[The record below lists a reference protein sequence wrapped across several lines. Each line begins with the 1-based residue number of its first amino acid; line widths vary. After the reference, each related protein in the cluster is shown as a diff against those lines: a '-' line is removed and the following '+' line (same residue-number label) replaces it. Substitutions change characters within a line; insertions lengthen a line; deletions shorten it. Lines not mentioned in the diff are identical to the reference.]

1 MQMILKVENI
11 DNLDKYMN
19 LDNSGAFALLFGI
32 DNFSIYNG
40 TVSLDKLKNIREK
53 CKNTKI
59 YVALDKNIFNHEL
72 ELLKDTLKYLDNL
85 SLSGILFYDLAVL
98 NICLE
103 ENIKTPLIWNQNFL
117 VTNYRTCNFYHD
129 KGVKGAV
136 LSSEITASEMEE
148 IILNTKMDI
157 FVNIFGYQLM
167 SFSRRKLVSNY
178 LEYINEENNA
188 SSNYLLKAGKK
199 FLIKENKF
207 GTSIFTSHVLDG
219 LSKISIFNKYN
230 TNVILSD
237 FNIDSDVFV
246 KVIDIF
252 YKGINGSDLSL
263 LEDDLNKLIDNLS
276 LGFLDTK
283 TIYKVKK

>member
-1 MQMILKVENI
+1 MAKNLK
-11 DNLDKYMN
+11 
-19 LDNSGAFALLFGI
+19 
-32 DNFSIYNG
+32 
-40 TVSLDKLKNIREK
+40 
-53 CKNTKI
+53 
-59 YVALDKNIFNHEL
+59 
-72 ELLKDTLKYLDNL
+72 
-85 SLSGILFYDLAVL
+85 
-98 NICLE
+98 
-103 ENIKTPLIWNQNFL
+103 
-117 VTNYRTCNFYHD
+117 
-129 KGVKGAV
+129 
-136 LSSEITASEMEE
+136 
-148 IILNTKMDI
+148 
-157 FVNIFGYQLM
+157 
-167 SFSRRKLVSNY
+167 
-178 LEYINEENNA
+178 
-188 SSNYLLKAGKK
+188 
-199 FLIKENKF
+199 LIKENKF

>member
-98 NICLE
+98 NI
-103 ENIKTPLIWNQNFL
+103 
-117 VTNYRTCNFYHD
+117 
-129 KGVKGAV
+129 
-136 LSSEITASEMEE
+136 
-148 IILNTKMDI
+148 
-157 FVNIFGYQLM
+157 
-167 SFSRRKLVSNY
+167 
-178 LEYINEENNA
+178 
-188 SSNYLLKAGKK
+188 
-199 FLIKENKF
+199 
-207 GTSIFTSHVLDG
+207 FT
-219 LSKISIFNKYN
+219 Y
-230 TNVILSD
+230 
-237 FNIDSDVFV
+237 
-246 KVIDIF
+246 
-252 YKGINGSDLSL
+252 SL
-263 LEDDLNKLIDNLS
+263 
-276 LGFLDTK
+276 
-283 TIYKVKK
+283 

>member
-103 ENIKTPLIWNQNFL
+103 ENIKTSLIWNQNFL

-188 SSNYLLKAGKK
+188 SSNYLLKEGKK

-219 LSKISIFNKYN
+219 LSKISIFNKYK